1 MSVSIAAASCSV
13 TEPPAGD
20 RLTGTRYA
28 MQSFAGSPLPAPLDQ
43 DTVRGTAHY
52 SMLGDTLVFDGHGS
66 ISSTTVIRL
75 EYVDGTP
82 PPLLQ
87 VTSGILHYEFPGI
100 RGPPSASVL
109 RALRAH

>member
-52 SMLGDTLVFDGHGS
+52 SMLGDTLVFDCHGS